1 MSEMRAQSMH
11 EVFGWT
17 ETPFS
22 KSNGRVEEKCNNSQ
36 IASQKRAMAIDALRH
51 RPTREDVLR
60 EINSKNNPQGLM

>member
-1 MSEMRAQSMH
+1 MH

-17 ETPFS
+17 E
-22 KSNGRVEEKCNNSQ
+22 KANGRVEEKCNNSQ

-60 EINSKNNPQGLM
+60 ERNTKNNPQGLM